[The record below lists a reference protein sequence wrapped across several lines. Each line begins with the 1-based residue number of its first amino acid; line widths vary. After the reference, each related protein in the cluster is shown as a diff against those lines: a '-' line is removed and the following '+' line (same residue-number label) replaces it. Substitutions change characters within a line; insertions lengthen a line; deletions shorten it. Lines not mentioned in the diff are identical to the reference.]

1 MIYSAAMSCA
11 QTTLTAEDLSK
22 AVDLLASKI
31 HEANP
36 QGGYALVGLR
46 SRGDEVAE
54 RILQQLAAR
63 VIEVP
68 MGVLDISLYRDDL
81 AHLNF
86 NPKLQSSEINFPVDG
101 AHIIIV
107 DDVLFTGRTVRSAM
121 DALMDY
127 GRPAKIELAT
137 LIDRGHRELPFAPT
151 YTGVE
156 LKTDRLDY
164 VEVKLQLT
172 DGEDAV
178 EVTKN
183 TA

>member
-1 MIYSAAMSCA
+1 MSVPTANLNAGDISSA
-11 QTTLTAEDLSK
+11 TTRLVSE
-22 AVDLLASKI
+22 I

-36 QGGYALVGLR
+36 DGAYALVGLR

-54 RILQQLAAR
+54 RIISQLAAR
-63 VIEVP
+63 GIEVP
-68 MGVLDISLYRDDL
+68 LGVLDISLYRDDL

-107 DDVLFTGRTVRSAM
+107 DDVLFTGRTVRSAI

-137 LIDRGHRELPFAPT
+137 LIDRGHRELPFAPD
-151 YTGVE
+151 YTGVVLE
-156 LKTDRLDY
+156 TARMDY
-164 VEVKLQLT
+164 VDVRLLKT
-172 DGEDAV
+172 DGEDS
-178 EVTKN
+178 VTVTQN
-183 TA
+183 LPS

>member
-1 MIYSAAMSCA
+1 MSIV
-11 QTTLTAEDLSK
+11 LKEVDIVR
-22 AVDLLASKI
+22 AVDRLAT
-31 HEANP
+31 HLYHANP
-36 QGGYALVGLR
+36 KGGYVLVGLR

-54 RILQQLAAR
+54 RIQKKLSERGVDIL
-63 VIEVP
+63 

-81 AHLNF
+81 AHLNS
-86 NPKLQSSEINFPVDG
+86 NPKLQSSEIPFEVDG

-107 DDVLFTGRTVRSAM
+107 DDVLFTGRTVRSAI

-156 LKTDRLDY
+156 LETDRMDYVDVKLKKTDG
-164 VEVKLQLT
+164 V
-172 DGEDAV
+172 DAV
-178 EVTKN
+178 EVIKN
-183 TA
+183 SS